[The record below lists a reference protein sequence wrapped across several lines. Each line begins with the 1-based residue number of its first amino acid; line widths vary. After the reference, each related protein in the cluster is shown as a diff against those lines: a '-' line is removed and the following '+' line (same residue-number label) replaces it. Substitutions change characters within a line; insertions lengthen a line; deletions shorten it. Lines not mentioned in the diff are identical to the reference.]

1 VFFVTMTYGT
11 VVSFLALYAQT
22 MNVTNVGPFFTMYA
36 ITLMITRPLFGRIAD
51 KKGFDTVMLPGYSLC
66 PSKMLILFAARNRP
80 VFMLAGVVYGIG
92 FGAVQPSLQAM
103 SVRGI
108 PPFRRGAANR
118 TFFTGFDLG
127 IGLGSALWVVAQLQA
142 YNMLYLWACV
152 PTLISLIFYYAIGR
166 ERALL
171 PS

>member
-1 VFFVTMTYGT
+1 MTYGA

-51 KKGFDTVMLPGYSLC
+51 KKGFDNCYAAGYSLC
-66 PSKMLILFAARNRP
+66 PSNNANSFCSAQPARIYVGGSCLRNWIWGC
-80 VFMLAGVVYGIG
+80 AT
-92 FGAVQPSLQAM
+92 M

>member
-1 VFFVTMTYGT
+1 VFFVTMTYGA

-51 KKGFDTVMLPGYSLC
+51 KKGFDTVMLPGILC
-66 PSKMLILFAARNRP
+66 VLATMLILFAARNRP
-80 VFMLAGVVYGIG
+80 VFML
-92 FGAVQPSLQAM
+92 
-103 SVRGI
+103 
-108 PPFRRGAANR
+108 
-118 TFFTGFDLG
+118 
-127 IGLGSALWVVAQLQA
+127 AQLQA